1 MNFVFK
7 MHICCSGS
15 VKKNVHLK
23 LRWPSCSCN
32 CRIEIQAPNWVMPT
46 LVHWKFSW
54 SGSASIS
61 LHIGNAWGRWFSLLG
76 KYIRVLAGKQWLLEI
91 CTCSIAIAPE
101 HHHSCLAIMGAHVF
115 QSMHVS
121 RQLGPYELVC
131 FVQSS
136 YELCAQDVQLRFGF
150 SQNNVQSKLQHF
162 AYDCRAVRVQL
173 EVPKTVLPNK
183 LCSSV
188 SNLCLHAI
196 TSAQDL
202 GSVEYWEDLFLV
214 TNEQSRKLDTTRNHV
229 CKTHVR
235 ASHTGACY
243 CV

>member
-1 MNFVFK
+1 MQI
-7 MHICCSGS
+7 ICGLYLS
-15 VKKNVHLK
+15 VVEGWSIIFSVQSSHEFCVQDAHL
-23 LRWPSCSCN
+23 LFR
-32 CRIEIQAPNWVMPT
+32 
-46 LVHWKFSW
+46 
-54 SGSASIS
+54 
-61 LHIGNAWGRWFSLLG
+61 FSLLG
-76 KYIRVLAGKQWLLEI
+76 KYIRILA
-91 CTCSIAIAPE
+91 
-101 HHHSCLAIMGAHVF
+101 
-115 QSMHVS
+115 
-121 RQLGPYELVC
+121 VC
-131 FVQSS
+131 FVHPS

-162 AYDCRAVRVQL
+162 AYDCRAVRVQSEL
-173 EVPKTVLPNK
+173 PKTVLPNK

-202 GSVEYWEDLFLV
+202 GSVEYDLFLV
-214 TNEQSRKLDTTRNHV
+214 TNKQSRKLGTTRNHV